1 MRRLGIALALV
12 GALGG
17 CSMFG
22 GGKENKPKTAV
33 LGERIPVLASEAAIE
48 VEPSLAD
55 YPVTVPAPVVN
66 TSWAQPGGN
75 AQKAMGNLALGD
87 SLSRVWSAKIAGS
100 SKKARLA
107 ASPVVAD
114 GKLFVIDTNAT
125 IHAFDAK
132 SGRSLWEK
140 QLGGNGGERKALF
153 GGGVSYDNG
162 RLYATNGVGDAAALD
177 ATTGALIWKKRPG
190 GPLRGAPTIAYDQVY
205 VVAEDN
211 QIFALKADS
220 GDVVW
225 NEAGTL
231 ETSGVFGVAAPAVG
245 QGTVIAGFSSG
256 ELNAY
261 RYENGRLVWG
271 DALSPTSISTS
282 VSSLSDV
289 DADPVI
295 DQGQVYAIG
304 QGGRMVAMELNTGQ
318 RLWEINAAGIKTPWV
333 AGEWL
338 FVVTDDARL
347 LCIQRSTG
355 KVRWITQL
363 THWKNPKKKK
373 GLTSW
378 TGPLLANGQL
388 ILVSSRG
395 EMVHISVADGKI
407 LSERK
412 LGSEVHLSPIIADS
426 TLYILD
432 ADGRITAW
440 R

>member
-1 MRRLGIALALV
+1 MKRLGIALALL

-33 LGERIPVLASEAAIE
+33 LGDRIPVLATEATIE
-48 VEPSLAD
+48 VDPSLAD
-55 YPVTVPAPVVN
+55 TSVEVPAAAAN
-66 TSWAQPGGN
+66 DSWAQPGGN
-75 AQKAMGNLALGD
+75 AQKSMGHLALGET
-87 SLSRVWSAKIAGS
+87 LSRAWSAKIAGS

-107 ASPVVAD
+107 ASPVVAG
-114 GKLFVIDTNAT
+114 GKLFAMDTTAT

-132 SGRSLWEK
+132 TGKALWQTQLAGAGKEK
-140 QLGGNGGERKALF
+140 KALF
-153 GGGVSYDNG
+153 GGGVSFDNG

-177 ATTGALIWKKRPG
+177 ATTGAVIWKKRPG

-205 VVAEDN
+205 VVSEDN

-220 GDVVW
+220 GEVVW

-231 ETSGVFGVAAPAVG
+231 ETSGVFGVAAPAAG

-304 QGGRMVAMELNTGQ
+304 QGGRMVALELVTGQ
-318 RLWEINAAGIKTPWV
+318 RLWELNVAGIKTPWV
-333 AGEWL
+333 AGDWL
-338 FVVTDDARL
+338 FVVTDDARV
-347 LCIQRSTG
+347 LCIARTTG
-355 KVRWITQL
+355 KIRWITKL
-363 THWKNPKKKK
+363 KHWNNVKKRT
-373 GLTSW
+373 GETSW
-378 TGPLLANGQL
+378 TGPLLAGGRL
-388 ILVSSRG
+388 ILVSSKG
-395 EMVHISVADGKI
+395 EQVDLALADGKV
-407 LSERK
+407 LSTRK
-412 LGSEVHLSPIIADS
+412 LDDEVHLSPVIADS
-426 TLYILD
+426 MLYILD
-432 ADGRITAW
+432 AKGRITAW

>member
-1 MRRLGIALALV
+1 MKRLGIALALL

-33 LGERIPVLASEAAIE
+33 LGDRIPVLATETKIE
-48 VEPSLAD
+48 VDPSLAD
-55 YPVTVPAPVVN
+55 TPVTVPPATAN
-66 TSWAQPGGN
+66 DSWAQPGGN
-75 AQKAMGNLALGD
+75 AQKTMGHLALGET
-87 SLSRVWSAKIAGS
+87 LSRAWSAKIAGS

-114 GKLFVIDTNAT
+114 GKLFAMDTTAT

-132 SGRSLWEK
+132 TGKALWKTQLAGAGKEK
-140 QLGGNGGERKALF
+140 KALF
-153 GGGVSYDNG
+153 GGGVSYDKG

-177 ATTGALIWKKRPG
+177 ATTGAVIWKKRPG

-205 VVAEDN
+205 VVSEDN
-211 QIFALKADS
+211 QIFALKLDT
-220 GDVVW
+220 GEVVW

-231 ETSGVFGVAAPAVG
+231 ETSGVFGVAAPAAG

-304 QGGRMVAMELNTGQ
+304 QGGRMVALELVTGQ
-318 RLWEINAAGIKTPWV
+318 RLWELNVAGIKTPWV
-333 AGEWL
+333 AGDWL
-338 FVVTDDARL
+338 FVVTDDARV
-347 LCIQRSTG
+347 LCIARSTG
-355 KVRWITQL
+355 KIRWITKL
-363 THWKNPKKKK
+363 KHWKNAKKRT
-373 GLTSW
+373 GETTW
-378 TGPLLANGQL
+378 TGPLLAGGRL
-388 ILVSSRG
+388 ILVSSKG
-395 EMVHISVADGKI
+395 EQVNIALADGKV
-407 LSERK
+407 LSTRK
-412 LGSEVHLSPIIADS
+412 LDDEVHLSPVIADS
-426 TLYILD
+426 MLYILD
-432 ADGRITAW
+432 AKGRITAW

>member
-1 MRRLGIALALV
+1 MKRLGIALALL

-33 LGERIPVLASEAAIE
+33 LGDRIPVLAAETAVE
-48 VEPSLAD
+48 VDPNLAD
-55 YPVTVPAPVVN
+55 TPVMLPAPAAN
-66 TSWAQPGGN
+66 ASWTQPGGN
-75 AQKAMGNLALGD
+75 AAKSMGHLMLGKT
-87 SLSRVWSAKIAGS
+87 LSRAWSVKIAGS

-114 GKLFVIDTNAT
+114 GKLFAIDTNAT
-125 IHAFDAK
+125 IHAFNAK
-132 SGRSLWEK
+132 TGASLWETRLSGADK
-140 QLGGNGGERKALF
+140 DRKALF

-162 RLYATNGVGDAAALD
+162 RLYATNGLGDAAALD
-177 ATTGALIWKKRPG
+177 ATTGAVIWKTRPG

-211 QIFALKADS
+211 QIFALKVES
-220 GDVVW
+220 GEVVW

-282 VSSLSDV
+282 VSSLSDI
-289 DADPVI
+289 DADPVV

-304 QGGRMVAMELNTGQ
+304 QGGRMVALELVTGQ
-318 RLWEINAAGIKTPWV
+318 RLWELNIAGIKTPWV
-333 AGEWL
+333 AGDWV
-338 FVVTDDARL
+338 FVVTDDARV
-347 LCIQRSTG
+347 LCIARATG
-355 KVRWITQL
+355 KIRWMTKL
-363 THWKNPKKKK
+363 KHWKNEKKRT
-373 GLTSW
+373 GETTW
-378 TGPLLANGQL
+378 TGPLLAGGRL
-388 ILVSSRG
+388 LLVSSKG
-395 EMVHISVADGKI
+395 EQVDIAPDDGKV
-407 LSERK
+407 LSTRK
-412 LGSEVHLSPIIADS
+412 LDNEVHLSPVIADS
-426 TLYILD
+426 MLYILD
-432 ADGRITAW
+432 AAGRITAW

>member
-1 MRRLGIALALV
+1 MKRLGIALALL

-17 CSMFG
+17 CSIFG

-33 LGERIPVLASEAAIE
+33 LGDRIPVLATEATIE
-48 VEPSLAD
+48 VDPSLAD
-55 YPVTVPAPVVN
+55 TPVEVPAAAAN
-66 TSWAQPGGN
+66 DSWAQPGGN
-75 AQKAMGNLALGD
+75 AQKTMGHLALGT

-114 GKLFVIDTNAT
+114 GKLFAMDTTAT
-125 IHAFDAK
+125 IHAFNAK
-132 SGRSLWEK
+132 TGKALWQTQIVGAGKEK
-140 QLGGNGGERKALF
+140 KALF
-153 GGGVSYDNG
+153 GGGVSFDNG
-162 RLYATNGVGDAAALD
+162 RLYATTGVGDAAALD
-177 ATTGALIWKKRPG
+177 ATTGAVIWKKRPG

-205 VVAEDN
+205 VVSEDN
-211 QIFALKADS
+211 QIFALKLDT
-220 GDVVW
+220 GEVVW

-231 ETSGVFGVAAPAVG
+231 ETSGVFGVAAPAAG

-304 QGGRMVAMELNTGQ
+304 QGGRMVALELVTGQ
-318 RLWEINAAGIKTPWV
+318 RLWELNIAGIKTPWV
-333 AGEWL
+333 AGDWL
-338 FVVTDDARL
+338 FVVTDDARV
-347 LCIQRSTG
+347 LCIARATG
-355 KVRWITQL
+355 KIRWITKL
-363 THWKNPKKKK
+363 KHWKNTKKRT
-373 GLTSW
+373 GETSW
-378 TGPLLANGQL
+378 TGPLLAGGRL
-388 ILVSSRG
+388 LLVSSKG
-395 EMVHISVADGKI
+395 EQVDIALADGKV
-407 LSERK
+407 LSTRK
-412 LGSEVHLSPIIADS
+412 LDDEVHLSPVIADS
-426 TLYILD
+426 MLYILD
-432 ADGRITAW
+432 AKGRITAW